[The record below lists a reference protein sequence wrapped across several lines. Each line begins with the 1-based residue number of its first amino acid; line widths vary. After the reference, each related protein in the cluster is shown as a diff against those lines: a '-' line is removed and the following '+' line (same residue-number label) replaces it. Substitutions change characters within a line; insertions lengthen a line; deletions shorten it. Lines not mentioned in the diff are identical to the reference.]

1 MVQDKPIEAFRNMY
15 ANLALPLFAASEP
28 APPKVFHFNSMKWS
42 LWDRWILEG
51 DLTVQQVL
59 DWFKVCSLLPWQ
71 GPSSETC
78 RSSAQWV
85 SGFIMM
91 CRTLC

>member
-59 DWFKVCSLLPWQ
+59 DWFKVCSLLPWR
-71 GPSSETC
+71 GPK
-78 RSSAQWV
+78 
-85 SGFIMM
+85 
-91 CRTLC
+91 L